1 MKNFS
6 FLKDIE
12 DFLIL
17 LFKHQVKYLIVGGE
31 AVIYYGYA
39 RITGDID
46 IFYENSEENCK
57 KLFEALYEFW
67 KGKIP
72 GIKDHSEL
80 MEPKS
85 IFQFGV
91 PPNRIDLINYI
102 TKISFKS
109 AWEER
114 VCEKLK
120 VKNKNFKIYYIGLK
134 DLIKNKNALKRPKDL
149 EDLKYLNKIKRKR
162 LKKDYGKK
170 TGKTIL

>member
-1 MKNFS
+1 MF
-6 FLKDIE
+6 D
-12 DFLIL
+12 
-17 LFKHQVKYLIVGGE
+17 
-31 AVIYYGYA
+31 
-39 RITGDID
+39 
-46 IFYENSEENCK
+46 
-57 KLFEALYEFW
+57 ALYEFW

-72 GIKDHSEL
+72 GMKAHSEL

-102 TKISFKS
+102 TKVTFKG
-109 AWEER
+109 AWEKR

-120 VKNKNFKIYYIGLK
+120 VRDKNIKIYYIGLK